1 MSRTVNINDEIIVV
15 SEGKKDIG
23 KLAILGND
31 GKFDPS
37 VIPVI
42 DELQD
47 QINKE
52 VNERIEGDKALQTNI
67 DSEASTRTTAD
78 RDLQDQI
85 TKEVMARTEGDKTLQ
100 TNIDVEVSARTASD
114 QGLQDQISKEV
125 LARGEGDKQLQENI
139 DSEVSTR
146 TTADQQLR
154 DQIATEIAAR
164 TNGDQT
170 ESSTRASLVE
180 GLQAQID
187 ALKAECVPTGAV
199 EYFAMTVAPQGWLKA
214 DGSVVS
220 RSQYDKLFA
229 AVGTLFGVGDGSTT
243 FNLPDLRGEF
253 IRGFDD
259 ARGVDSGRTVGSV
272 QADENKTHSHE
283 IESNYND
290 YYAGTGNGGPFRL
303 TGNDGTTTT
312 DGHAD
317 FFVNTE
323 SAGGTE
329 TRPRNLALLAC
340 IKY

>member
-1 MSRTVNINDEIIVV
+1 MCRTVNITDEIIVV
-15 SEGKKDIG
+15 SNGEKDTGKMAMLGAEGKFHK
-23 KLAILGND
+23 
-31 GKFDPS
+31 S

-42 DELQD
+42 DDLQEQITKEVTERTEADKALQNNVDAETSARTVSDQQLQD

-52 VNERIEGDKALQTNI
+52 DIERTEGDKNLQTNIDAEASARTAADKDLQDQLSREVTERTEGDKALQVNI
-67 DSEASTRTTAD
+67 DAEISARTVVD
-78 RDLQDQI
+78 QQLQDQI
-85 TKEVMARTEGDKTLQ
+85 A
-100 TNIDVEVSARTASD
+100 A
-114 QGLQDQISKEV
+114 
-125 LARGEGDKQLQENI
+125 
-139 DSEVSTR
+139 
-146 TTADQQLR
+146 
-154 DQIATEIAAR
+154 EIAAR

-170 ESSTRASLVE
+170 ESSTRASAVE

-187 ALKAECVPTGAV
+187 ALKSGCTPTGAV

-214 DGSVVS
+214 DGSAVS

-229 AVGTLFGVGDGSTT
+229 AVGTLFGAGDGSTT

-259 ARGVDSGRTVGSV
+259 ARGIDSGRMMGSV
-272 QADENKTHSHE
+272 QADENKTHSHK

-323 SAGGTE
+323 SAGGIE
-329 TRPRNLALLAC
+329 TRPRNVALLAC